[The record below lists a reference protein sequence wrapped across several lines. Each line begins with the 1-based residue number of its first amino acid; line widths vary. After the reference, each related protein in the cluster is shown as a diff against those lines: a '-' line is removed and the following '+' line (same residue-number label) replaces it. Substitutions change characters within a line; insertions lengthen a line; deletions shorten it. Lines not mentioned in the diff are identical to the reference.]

1 MRLTDPFDALAASYD
16 DHFSKS
22 RIGHLMR
29 SRVWRRLDS
38 CFSSGQ
44 RVLDL
49 GCGTGEDAVHL
60 GRRDIE
66 VLATDRSAE
75 MVGLTREKVARVGL
89 ESHVRVERL
98 ALESLHKLATP
109 MFDGALSNFGGL
121 NCVADLPAVS
131 EALAARLHPGAT
143 AMLCLMGPVVPWEWV
158 WFLAHGEP
166 GKAFRRLKRGG
177 ADWRGTQDPLS
188 VGRRCLSGLFT
199 VFRAVSGGRDRGAPT
214 PALHRAV
221 VDQAPWFAGGLEPLG
236 AEARGV
242 CASALAVGPLFA
254 GAEAGLMADRPER
267 SSPVLPH
274 LPTGWLGYSG
284 RRAE

>member
-1 MRLTDPFDALAASYD
+1 VQLTDPFDALAASYD

-22 RIGHLMR
+22 RIGRLMR
-29 SRVWRRLDS
+29 SRVWKRLDS

-98 ALESLHKLATP
+98 ALESLHELASP

-131 EALAARLHPGAT
+131 KALAARLRPGAT

-177 ADWRGTQDPLS
+177 ADWRGLKIHYPS
-188 VGRRCLSGLFT
+188 VGAVCRDFSSYFELSRVGAIGALLPPPFTEPWSTKHPGLLQGLN
-199 VFRAVSGGRDRGAPT
+199 RWEQRLEACAP
-214 PALHRAV
+214 L
-221 VDQAPWFAGGLEPLG
+221 PWLSDHYLLEL
-236 AEARGV
+236 
-242 CASALAVGPLFA
+242 
-254 GAEAGLMADRPER
+254 
-267 SSPVLPH
+267 
-274 LPTGWLGYSG
+274 
-284 RRAE
+284 RRA